1 MPRSALLSLILS
13 LCGVRSK
20 RYILSFFTP
29 FFGTVSPIWRNSS
42 KILNWS
48 MKIDKSQIEL
58 IQELC
63 KTSKVKSLFAFG
75 SVTRDD
81 FNESSD
87 IDLVVDF
94 DEKDPFKYT
103 DLYFSLKTKL
113 EDILKRQVDLL
124 EERGIRNRLFRKE
137 LDDTKV
143 KIYGY

>member
-1 MPRSALLSLILS
+1 
-13 LCGVRSK
+13 
-20 RYILSFFTP
+20 
-29 FFGTVSPIWRNSS
+29 
-42 KILNWS
+42 

>member
-1 MPRSALLSLILS
+1 
-13 LCGVRSK
+13 
-20 RYILSFFTP
+20 
-29 FFGTVSPIWRNSS
+29 
-42 KILNWS
+42 

-75 SVTRDD
+75 SVTRED

-87 IDLVVDF
+87 IDLVVYF

-103 DLYFSLKTKL
+103 DLYFNLKSKL
-113 EDILKRQVDLL
+113 EAILKRQVDLL
-124 EERGIRNRLFRKE
+124 EERAIRNRIFRKQ